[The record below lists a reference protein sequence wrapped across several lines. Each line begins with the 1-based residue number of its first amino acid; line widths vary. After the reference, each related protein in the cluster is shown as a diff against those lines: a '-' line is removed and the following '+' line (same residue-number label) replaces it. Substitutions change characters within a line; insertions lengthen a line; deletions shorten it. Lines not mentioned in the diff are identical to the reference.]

1 MPLSGYTIAL
11 DLDGTLVDT
20 APDLVGAL
28 NVCMQGSAVG
38 HTSVAQV
45 RGLIGQGARAL
56 IERAF
61 KQAGVSAQEEDIDRR
76 FVLFLQEYSINIARH
91 SKVFDGAVEC
101 LTALRGAGARLSI
114 CTNKPEKLTV
124 KLLQALDLI
133 HYFDAI
139 VCPENVTT
147 KKPDA
152 AHVLAAIAPCRPE
165 KSFMIG
171 DSQPDLGSARAAG
184 VPIIL
189 MRHGYCVE
197 GADALG
203 ADRVLDNFSQLYPCV
218 IDLIKASQAKEK
230 I

>member
-1 MPLSGYTIAL
+1 MPLSGYAIAL

-56 IERAF
+56 IEQAF
-61 KQAGVSAQEEDIDRR
+61 LQAGITPQKDDVDRR
-76 FVLFLQEYSINIARH
+76 FEHFLQAYSANIACH
-91 SKVFDGAVEC
+91 GKVFEGAVEC
-101 LTALRGAGARLSI
+101 LTALHDAGARLSI
-114 CTNKPEKLTV
+114 CTNKSEKLTL
-124 KLLQALDLI
+124 KLLQALDLTR
-133 HYFDAI
+133 HFSTI
-139 VCPENVTT
+139 VCPENVTA

-152 AHVLAAIAPCRPE
+152 AHVLAAITPCRPE

-171 DSQPDLGSARAAG
+171 DSKPDLDSARAAG

-189 MRHGYCVE
+189 MRHGYCTP

-203 ADRVLDNFSQLYPCV
+203 PDRALDNFSQLYPCV
-218 IDLIKASQAKEK
+218 IDLIKTSKL
-230 I
+230 